1 MRGTS
6 GAGSDAVPNIA
17 QHSEHRQSAA
27 PIPEQHHPLHVRRL
41 NPWPAATPPIVKDDY
56 MYLEIAKED
65 DRATLLGFSKTLQ
78 QSALKVGTQT
88 RVLRRGRG
96 AQPAG
101 PGLHRGRAVDVR
113 STEDMAFYDN
123 ECAGHAK
130 LKAFVKTVHEGAM
143 MVYFE
148 NALE

>member
-1 MRGTS
+1 MTINRIT
-6 GAGSDAVPNIA
+6 
-17 QHSEHRQSAA
+17 
-27 PIPEQHHPLHVRRL
+27 LF
-41 NPWPAATPPIVKDDY
+41 K
-56 MYLEIAKED
+56 IAKED
-65 DRATLLGFSKTLQ
+65 DRATLLGFYKTLQ
-78 QSALKVGTQT
+78 QSALKDGKPYILGVK
-88 RVLRRGRG
+88 
-96 AQPAG
+96 AG
-101 PGLHRGRAVDVR
+101 VAAPNPRDQGYTVAVQSTFA